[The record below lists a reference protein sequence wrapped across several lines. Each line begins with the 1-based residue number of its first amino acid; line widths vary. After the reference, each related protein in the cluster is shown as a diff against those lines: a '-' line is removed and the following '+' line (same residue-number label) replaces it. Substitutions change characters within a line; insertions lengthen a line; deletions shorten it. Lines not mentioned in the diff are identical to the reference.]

1 MASLPGV
8 GTVRLEGWGPY
19 FGVSGVILEIVHRCA
34 ERFGVGAQ
42 DRHGE
47 RRTAGR
53 MLVLRSW
60 EAVEKTSF
68 APAAQCRAPGM

>member
-1 MASLPGV
+1 MLGAGAA
-8 GTVRLEGWGPY
+8 RLEGWGLY
-19 FGVSGVILEIVHRCA
+19 FGVSGVLLEAVHHHA
-34 ERFGVGAQ
+34 ERVGVGAQ
-42 DRHGE
+42 DRRGK

-60 EAVEKTSF
+60 EAVEKMSF